1 MKKISWLLGCC
12 LLGLIAACSSD
23 HDENQVWLAPVINGL
38 ENSYSLSM
46 GESVTLSPEVEHAEG
61 AVYSWTLDD
70 EVVSQAS
77 VYEFHATKSGT
88 FHLVFSVQT
97 QGGRTVKS
105 VNMVV
110 LQPEALRLE
119 TQAYEVLAIDL
130 PEAFQGADGVEWKVV
145 SAASDLYRLQAA
157 GGGKAL
163 FVAARAGKYHGQ
175 ATSQGLICDVMIT
188 VKEPA
193 KKLSPYIAKVYDYL
207 PAPGQF
213 VNQLPPYEPGDS
225 HADMVRKAGEWL
237 VGEEATMIT
246 LGGWGGYVVFGFDH
260 LVLNVAGKRD
270 FRVNGNAFGSADNGR
285 PNAPF
290 GGSCEPGIVMVAY
303 DANGNGQPDEDEWY
317 EIKGSSNFSAEKELW
332 YDFAV
337 ENKNDVAVYRDYSMT
352 YHRPQKEE
360 PELDAEPGNP
370 LAFATIEK
378 YIRWTDNQNN
388 EGYKVKNVYHNQSY
402 YPAWVDKDELQFKG
416 IRLPNNA
423 INEGKF
429 NPGINQGSVYYVL
442 YGFRY
447 GYVDNY
453 PNLHDNSAI
462 DIDWAID
469 KEGNAV
475 HLPGI
480 HFVKVYNAINQ
491 ENGWLGECSTEV
503 DRGEDLHM
511 LGKRIDTVKE

>member
-1 MKKISWLLGCC
+1 
-12 LLGLIAACSSD
+12 
-23 HDENQVWLAPVINGL
+23 
-38 ENSYSLSM
+38 
-46 GESVTLSPEVEHAEG
+46 
-61 AVYSWTLDD
+61 
-70 EVVSQAS
+70 
-77 VYEFHATKSGT
+77 
-88 FHLVFSVQT
+88 
-97 QGGRTVKS
+97 
-105 VNMVV
+105 
-110 LQPEALRLE
+110 
-119 TQAYEVLAIDL
+119 
-130 PEAFQGADGVEWKVV
+130 
-145 SAASDLYRLQAA
+145 
-157 GGGKAL
+157 
-163 FVAARAGKYHGQ
+163 
-175 ATSQGLICDVMIT
+175 
-188 VKEPA
+188 
-193 KKLSPYIAKVYDYL
+193 
-207 PAPGQF
+207 
-213 VNQLPPYEPGDS
+213 
-225 HADMVRKAGEWL
+225 
-237 VGEEATMIT
+237 
-246 LGGWGGYVVFGFDH
+246 
-260 LVLNVAGKRD
+260 
-270 FRVNGNAFGSADNGR
+270 
-285 PNAPF
+285 
-290 GGSCEPGIVMVAY
+290 
-303 DANGNGQPDEDEWY
+303 
-317 EIKGSSNFSAEKELW
+317 
-332 YDFAV
+332 
-337 ENKNDVAVYRDYSMT
+337 MT

-503 DRGEDLHM
+503 ERGEDLHM